1 MAGLEVKHLGSPD
14 ETRSFKDGKGKLELF
29 RLDGSI
35 VGRMT
40 AEPGWRW
47 STHVG
52 PLSGTDSCQVSHV
65 GTCVSGR
72 MQIEMDDGTR
82 AEIGPGDSYSIAP
95 GHDAW
100 VIGSERFVAL
110 DFGGMKG
117 YATRARGQ
125 EAEAPPPVH

>member
-1 MAGLEVKHLGSPD
+1 MAGLMVKKLGNPD
-14 ETRSFKDGKGKLELF
+14 ETRSFQENKGKLELF
-29 RLDGSI
+29 RLDGAT

-52 PLSGTDSCQVSHV
+52 PLTGTGSCQVSHV

-72 MQIEMDDGTR
+72 MQIVMDDGER
-82 AEIGPGDSYSIAP
+82 AEIGPGDSYSISP

-100 VIGSERFVAL
+100 VIGNERFVAF

-117 YATRARGQ
+117 YATRARGH